1 MYPHYLHALLLLL
14 LLLLLSSPDHHDFR
28 RSSRNS
34 SNSSSNGGGRGSSVS
49 GSSVSGISGS
59 SSGSGGGSSS
69 SSIDSSSGSKICKVW
84 NPVVCILHRMG
95 KIKYIMYIC
104 TSRLHVSETSGQ
116 LSSSCTQNYVHK
128 SCGRDLAH
136 SFHATNFLLSFCVQ
150 PGEDRAEVSETCSC
164 DV

>member
-1 MYPHYLHALLLLL
+1 MYPHYLHVLLLL
-14 LLLLLSSPDHHDFR
+14 LLLLLSSPDHHDFS

-34 SNSSSNGGGRGSSVS
+34 SNSSSNGGSSV
-49 GSSVSGISGS
+49 SSVSGISGS
-59 SSGSGGGSSS
+59 SSGSGGGSSSS

-84 NPVVCILHRMG
+84 NPVVCILHRKG